1 MIPEK
6 APVLGAL
13 VEEAKKTPIGELSGI
28 FRTKHGYQVIEIV
41 ERKEEGFK
49 PIEKIR
55 GKIIKDMQHEDR
67 VQLNE
72 EFLESLIDDPDLEI
86 DLGPV
91 FHDADPD
98 DDAAMTYGVTE
109 NSNPALVTTSVAGD
123 TLTAQGVYLLGRAIG
138 TEAGELGQQTVL
150 VARDGRLSS
159 PELSRSLIKGLL
171 ESGRDVV
178 NLGLVPTPVL
188 YYGTE
193 VLETQTGIM
202 LTGSHNPSQHN
213 GLKIVMNGETL
224 HGDRIQAFK
233 QRIQNKAFSE
243 GSGHEEERDISDRY
257 LNDIAND
264 IVLARPLK
272 IAIDCGN
279 GVTGELAPRLF
290 TQLGCDVTPL
300 YTEIDGNFPN
310 HSPDPSCRWCK

>member
-1 MIPEK
+1 M
-6 APVLGAL
+6 
-13 VEEAKKTPIGELSGI
+13 
-28 FRTKHGYQVIEIV
+28 
-41 ERKEEGFK
+41 
-49 PIEKIR
+49 
-55 GKIIKDMQHEDR
+55 
-67 VQLNE
+67 
-72 EFLESLIDDPDLEI
+72 
-86 DLGPV
+86 
-91 FHDADPD
+91 
-98 DDAAMTYGVTE
+98 
-109 NSNPALVTTSVAGD
+109 
-123 TLTAQGVYLLGRAIG
+123 
-138 TEAGELGQQTVL
+138 
-150 VARDGRLSS
+150 
-159 PELSRSLIKGLL
+159 
-171 ESGRDVV
+171 V

-233 QRIQNKAFSE
+233 QRIHNKAFSE

-300 YTEIDGNFPN
+300 YTEISRTPRGSREGAKGAFITLRRCLTSLSGSRISRFMPARKSSFKIVVGMEAILNSLRVPFPQMRFN
-310 HSPDPSCRWCK
+310 QPAFCKLRQSRGRIVVASGVSTARQAGRQFVAACKAHLDQSWVK